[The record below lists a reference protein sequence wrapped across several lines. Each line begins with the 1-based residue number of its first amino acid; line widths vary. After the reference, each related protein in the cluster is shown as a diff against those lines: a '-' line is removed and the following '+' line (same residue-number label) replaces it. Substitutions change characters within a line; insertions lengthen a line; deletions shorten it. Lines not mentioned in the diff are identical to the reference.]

1 MSELALLGG
10 KKAKHK
16 PFPAWPQYDDNERRA
31 LQEVL
36 ESRIWWRTPG
46 TKTLE
51 FEQAFAKYHSA
62 RHGVAVTNGTA
73 ALEVT
78 MAALGIGYGDEVIVP
93 NFTFI
98 ATASAVLFANALPVL
113 VEVDPETY
121 CLDPAL
127 TEAAIT
133 PRTKAIIAVHMGGLP
148 ADLDRLQELAK
159 RHGIALVEDSSHA
172 HGSEW
177 KGRKIGTFGTA
188 GTFSFQSSKLMTAG
202 EGGIIISN
210 DDGFER
216 LARSVHDCGRMPGE
230 WFYSHF
236 IYGSNYRLSEWQ
248 GAILNV
254 QLARLEEQ
262 TLHRHRNGR
271 VLDKLFGQIPGI
283 TPQKCDPRCTRNGQY
298 AYIFHVN
305 AKDFAGIS
313 TENFIAALNAEG
325 IPTQASYPP
334 LHELDCFRNGE
345 YRKRLSGAQ
354 ATVKHAFLEQKFPH
368 TQRAAWETVW
378 IPQFA
383 LLGDEED
390 MNEIAAAIRKIQQNA
405 REIAAHASQAT
416 AETVA
421 R

>member
-1 MSELALLGG
+1 MLELALFGG
-10 KKAKHK
+10 SKTKQK
-16 PFPAWPQYDDNERRA
+16 PFPLWPQYDDNERRA
-31 LQEVL
+31 LEEVL
-36 ESRIWWRTPG
+36 ESRVWWRTPG

-51 FEQAFAKYHSA
+51 FEKAFAQYHGA
-62 RHGVAVTNGTA
+62 RHGIAVTNGTA
-73 ALEVT
+73 ALEVA
-78 MAALGIGYGDEVIVP
+78 MAALDIGPGDEVIVP
-93 NFTFI
+93 DFTFI

-113 VEVDPETY
+113 VDVDPETY
-121 CLDPAL
+121 CLDPGL

-133 PRTKAIIAVHMGGLP
+133 PRTKAIIAVHMGGHP
-148 ADLDRLQELAK
+148 ADLDRLSAIVKNRGL
-159 RHGIALVEDSSHA
+159 HLIEDSAHA

-177 KGRKIGTFGTA
+177 QGKKIGTFGKA

-210 DDGFER
+210 DDVFER
-216 LARSVHDCGRMPGE
+216 QARSVHDCGRMPGE

-248 GAILNV
+248 GAVLKV
-254 QLARLEEQ
+254 QLGRLEEQ

-271 VLDKLFGQIPGI
+271 LLDKLFTEIQGI
-283 TPQKCDPRCTRNGQY
+283 MPQKCDPRCTRNGQY
-298 AYIFHVN
+298 AYIFHVDG
-305 AKDFAGIS
+305 KQFAGIS

-334 LHELDCFRNGE
+334 LHDLDCFRNGE
-345 YRKRLSGAQ
+345 YRKCLSGAQ
-354 ATVKHAFLEQKFPH
+354 ATEKHEFLQQRFPH

-383 LLGDEED
+383 LLGDEQD
-390 MNEIAAAIRKIQQNA
+390 MDEIAEAIRKIQRHA
-405 REIAAHASQAT
+405 PAIAANASHAS
-416 AETVA
+416 AERVA